1 MLDHQILNVEKHASP
16 NLILSLYSSDP
27 NMNKTAAGSAEGGAV
42 SASSGAVKG
51 KGGGVLPSFNDIL
64 WCPDVDGDV
73 MSNGAG
79 GNIVAQT
86 FGEENLDDL
95 SDLVGPELAGLMNP
109 PSATAVKVS
118 RARGL
123 EREI

>member
-1 MLDHQILNVEKHASP
+1 
-16 NLILSLYSSDP
+16 
-27 NMNKTAAGSAEGGAV
+27 MNKTAAAEGGPTAP
-42 SASSGAVKG
+42 SSSAVKG
-51 KGGGVLPSFNDIL
+51 KPNPNALLPSFNDIL

>member
-1 MLDHQILNVEKHASP
+1 
-16 NLILSLYSSDP
+16 
-27 NMNKTAAGSAEGGAV
+27 MNKTAAAEGGPTAP
-42 SASSGAVKG
+42 SSTKG
-51 KGGGVLPSFNDIL
+51 KANGPNALLPSFNDIL

-79 GNIVAQT
+79 GSIVAQT

-109 PSATAVKVS
+109 QPSATAVKVS
-118 RARGL
+118 QGDSIWKLRICRSF
-123 EREI
+123 

>member
-1 MLDHQILNVEKHASP
+1 
-16 NLILSLYSSDP
+16 
-27 NMNKTAAGSAEGGAV
+27 MNKTAVAAEGGPPTA
-42 SASSGAVKG
+42 SAKG
-51 KGGGVLPSFNDIL
+51 KQANGPNGALLPSFNDIL

-79 GNIVAQT
+79 GSIVAQT

-109 PSATAVKVS
+109 QPSGATAVKVS
-118 RARGL
+118 QGYSIWKLRICRSSARVSYERAL
-123 EREI
+123 